1 MRETTQFTTP
11 KGHII
16 VANTYLTGKESRQL
30 QQALLKGVEVSSN
43 QGMAELTHFSAE
55 RMLDAQDTLI
65 TCLVVS
71 IDNMA
76 ENCLDHI
83 LNLPS
88 DEYEFIVAELN
99 KITADWSKKK

>member
-1 MRETTQFTTP
+1 MRETLSFTTP
-11 KGHII
+11 KGHIVI
-16 VANTYLTGKESRQL
+16 ANTYLTGRESRQL

-43 QGMAELTHFSAE
+43 EGTAELTHFSAE

-71 IDNMA
+71 IDSMT
-76 ENCLDHI
+76 EKCLDNI

-88 DEYEFIVAELN
+88 DEYEYIVAELN